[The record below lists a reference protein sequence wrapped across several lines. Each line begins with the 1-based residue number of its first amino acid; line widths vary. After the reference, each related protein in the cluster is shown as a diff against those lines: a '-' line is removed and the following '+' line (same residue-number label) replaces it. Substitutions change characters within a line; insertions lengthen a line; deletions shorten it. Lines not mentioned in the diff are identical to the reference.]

1 MSSTTLKV
9 FCGECC
15 KETNQNILCQR
26 QINSHPEDPYDWC
39 KTHYFCQCA
48 GCDAYNYAVAFC
60 GEDDWDP
67 ITGEVHTHW
76 KTYPTS
82 AGERTS
88 IEGVYHF
95 PIKVA
100 GIYLEI
106 ISAINSQLLILSA
119 IGLRTL
125 IEAICKDQG
134 MVGNNLVQLI
144 DGLAQNGILAKRHA
158 DILHSHRFLGNVAA
172 HELKKAKP
180 TEILAALEISEN
192 MLKTLYIVPEVSK
205 EINTGKP

>member
-1 MSSTTLKV
+1 MSSTIAKI
-9 FCGECC
+9 FCGECG
-15 KETNQNILCQR
+15 KDTNQNILCKR
-26 QINSHPEDPYDWC
+26 QTKSHPDDPYPWH
-39 KTHYFCQCA
+39 KAHYFCQCA
-48 GCDAYNYAVAFC
+48 GCDAYSYAVEFW

-67 ITGEVHTHW
+67 ASGDVHTHW
-76 KTYPTS
+76 RTYPTS
-82 AGERTS
+82 AGERTA
-88 IEGVYHF
+88 IEGVHYF
-95 PIKVA
+95 PTKIA

-134 MVGNNLVQLI
+134 TAGGNLVQLI
-144 DGLAQNGILAKRHA
+144 DGLAKNGILAKKHA

-180 TEILAALEISEN
+180 TEISAALEISEN
-192 MLKTLYIVPEVSK
+192 MLNTLYIVPEVSK
-205 EINTGKP
+205 TINTGKP